1 MTPIPPSL
9 LPVTL
14 ISFLLLVTACSPLV
28 VLDAGHEPSH
38 PGAVATC
45 GKPEADYND
54 AVVATLAGALGG
66 YRVLLT
72 RNAQADVVA
81 DVKGLPA
88 YLSKEAQL
96 KWPQH
101 KTLFARAALANK
113 NNADVFISIHH
124 DSTAARWQVKDP
136 GLCKGNGGKKLAA
149 AFTQQYRIGFT
160 VFINDNKPEPCR
172 SRSLKIAQLIAKRL
186 LAIGRVAANYHLDDC
201 KSCRSI
207 DSQLG
212 IWHQDLAV
220 LREAAMPAVLIEVGN
235 IVDPDDEAII
245 STSGFQQQFA
255 QIIKE
260 ALAEYFAASPLRGPT
275 AAQAY
280 SACASL

>member
-1 MTPIPPSL
+1 MT
-9 LPVTL
+9 
-14 ISFLLLVTACSPLV
+14 ISPAQFSRVALVPLLLLVAACSPLV

-38 PGAVATC
+38 PGAIATC
-45 GKPEADYND
+45 GKPEADYNE
-54 AVVATLAGALGG
+54 AVVTALAGALDG

-72 RNAQADVVA
+72 HNAHTDVTADINS
-81 DVKGLPA
+81 LSA
-88 YLSKEAQL
+88 YLSPEAQL
-96 KWPQH
+96 KWPQR

-124 DSTAARWQVKDP
+124 DSTAARWQVNDP
-136 GLCKGNGGKKLAA
+136 DLCKGNGGKKLAA
-149 AFTQQYRIGFT
+149 AFKQQYRIGFNI
-160 VFINDNKPEPCR
+160 FINANKVEPCR

-186 LAIGRVAANYHLDDC
+186 LAIGRVASDYHLDDC

-212 IWHQDLAV
+212 IWHEDLAV

-235 IVDPDDEAII
+235 IVDPDDEAVI

-255 QIIKE
+255 QIIKA

-275 AAQAY
+275 AARAY
-280 SACASL
+280 PACASL